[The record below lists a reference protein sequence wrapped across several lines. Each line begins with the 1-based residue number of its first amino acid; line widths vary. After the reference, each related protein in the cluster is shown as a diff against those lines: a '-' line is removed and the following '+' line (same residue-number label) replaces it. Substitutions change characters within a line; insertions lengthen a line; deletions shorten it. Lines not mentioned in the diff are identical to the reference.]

1 MSMDLGLQGRKA
13 LITGA
18 SRGIGLGTALSLAAE
33 GCDVHLVAR
42 HGTDLDSARARITT
56 LYPVQVHCHQVD
68 IALPGAAME
77 IATACAG
84 VDILVNNAGAPPPGP
99 LALVS
104 DSALRQAWDLKLFG
118 FIGLTREFHALMS
131 SRGQGVIINVIGNNG
146 ERPRADRVASSMANA
161 ALMAMTRALGAESPG
176 GGVRVVGVSP
186 GGTATERVLASL
198 RAQAAREL
206 GDESRW
212 RELTRKAPFGRL
224 ATVREV
230 ADVITFIASDRGAYI
245 SGTVVTVDGG
255 ASAR

>member
-1 MSMDLGLQGRKA
+1 MDLELQGRKA

-18 SRGIGLGTALSLAAE
+18 SRGIGLGAALALAAE

-42 HGTDLDSARARITT
+42 HEADLELARARITG
-56 LYPVQVHCHQVD
+56 LYPVQVRCHQADVS
-68 IALPGAAME
+68 LPGAAMGLARE
-77 IATACAG
+77 CAEM
-84 VDILVNNAGAPPPGP
+84 DILVNNAGAPPPGP
-99 LALVS
+99 LSLVS
-104 DSALRQAWDLKLFG
+104 DTALRQAWDLKLFG

-131 SRGQGVIINVIGNNG
+131 SRGRGVIINVIGNNG
-146 ERPRADRVASSMANA
+146 ERPRADRLASSMANA

-176 GGVRVVGVSP
+176 AGVRVVGVNP
-186 GGTATERVLASL
+186 GGTQTERVVANL

-206 GDESRW
+206 GDEGRW

-230 ADVITFIASDRGAYI
+230 ADVIAFIASDRGAYI

-255 ASAR
+255 SSAR